1 MKELSFAPKLI
12 QLQFIRDNALII
24 IKYQLM
30 TLWFNNTYEK
40 KKTQRR
46 NTVHDL
52 CFDID
57 QLIN

>member
-40 KKTQRR
+40 KKHKEEILYMIY
-46 NTVHDL
+46 V
-52 CFDID
+52 
-57 QLIN
+57 LISIN